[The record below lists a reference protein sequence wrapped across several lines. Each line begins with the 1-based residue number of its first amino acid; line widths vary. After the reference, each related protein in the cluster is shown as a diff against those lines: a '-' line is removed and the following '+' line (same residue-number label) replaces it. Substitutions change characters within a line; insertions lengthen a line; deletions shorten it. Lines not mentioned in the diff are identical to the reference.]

1 MKDGGSMKSRAEC
14 LEKYGSDYLIQQK
27 VKSGKLFRVGKAVY
41 SEEGHVPELAV
52 LAFKYRQAILTMYSA
67 FYLHEL
73 TDVIPERYDMATD
86 RNAAKIRDK
95 KVNQYFV
102 PSPFVEQGV
111 EIMIYKGYPIK
122 IYSKERMLVELL
134 RYKTKL
140 PFDYYK
146 EVLLNYRKILP
157 QLDIQA
163 IQDYAM
169 EAPKSNKIM
178 ETLQMEV
185 M

>member
-1 MKDGGSMKSRAEC
+1 MKSRAEC

-67 FYLHEL
+67 FYLHGL

-122 IYSKERMLVELL
+122 IIQQGKNAGGIASLQN
-134 RYKTKL
+134 KTA
-140 PFDYYK
+140 F
-146 EVLLNYRKILP
+146 
-157 QLDIQA
+157 
-163 IQDYAM
+163 
-169 EAPKSNKIM
+169 
-178 ETLQMEV
+178 
-185 M
+185 